1 MASAAQTS
9 SVTTTQASN
18 EVGGGPVPAA
28 GERLLSLEPQAVDRR
43 ETARASANPAAVCR
57 FRAFA
62 GCRACAAVAS
72 SRGSTMILQPGSRSK
87 GVRIKIGRCQDPFL
101 TATTAVLG
109 AGGWDWR
116 VSHRT
121 RNTSIAMKPEL

>member
-43 ETARASANPAAVCR
+43 ETAKASANPAAVWR
-57 FRAFA
+57 FRAFPA
-62 GCRACAAVAS
+62 RRA
-72 SRGSTMILQPGSRSK
+72 
-87 GVRIKIGRCQDPFL
+87 
-101 TATTAVLG
+101 
-109 AGGWDWR
+109 
-116 VSHRT
+116 
-121 RNTSIAMKPEL
+121 